1 MSMDL
6 EENEEGI
13 EEENLTCISQE
24 YSPKAVSNLDLKNPY
39 VHMHPVMLLADWRK
53 TLLLGV

>member
-1 MSMDL
+1 MDL

-13 EEENLTCISQE
+13 EEENLTCTSQE